1 VSDILVFLRFSEFQ
15 FSMITVPKLFR
26 VNLVV
31 VLKIINIAVVVSFR
45 L

>member
-1 VSDILVFLRFSEFQ
+1 
-15 FSMITVPKLFR
+15 MITVPKLFR